1 MGPSEKIFR
10 NDSRAGRFLHIVLVS
25 SHVLFEFIACFS
37 FCKVF
42 RNFVVTDKRLK

>member
-1 MGPSEKIFR
+1 MGALEIFR

-25 SHVLFEFIACFS
+25 SHVPLEFRAGFS
-37 FCKVF
+37 LCNVF